1 MCRKPLETAKVARF
15 STANYTELTALPDL
29 SGYLKMP
36 GDEVLKIKIE
46 YQAMDEM
53 NPAFLGRL

>member
-1 MCRKPLETAKVARF
+1 MTRF